1 MNEKMEVKIKN
12 LDEFNRL
19 SENLKNAVEAMN
31 GFDLTFESERGAE
44 TSNVE
49 NAIKALEGLTPNE
62 WLKIVRA
69 VDELLRQKRWEF
81 DRTIKLSSKEL
92 SKIIQ
97 SGLL

>member
-19 SENLKNAVEAMN
+19 LDNLKNAIEAVN
-31 GFDLTFESERGAE
+31 VFEFILESKQGAE

-62 WLKIVRA
+62 WFKILSA
-69 VDELLRQKRWEF
+69 VDELLRRKRWQF

-92 SKIIQ
+92 SEIIQ